1 MVVKILLATPPT
13 PQEAGYKN
21 DPFLQFF
28 APPLGLAYIAAV
40 LEGAGY
46 RPKILDAQSLG
57 LSLDEF
63 VKRMRSLCPDIL
75 GIQTFTPSLVEAI
88 DAAARAKAIDIPWV
102 VLGGAHPTL
111 APNDTLTLDRGHIDL
126 VIRGEAEY
134 TFLELIR
141 RIESG
146 KSLSDLHGI
155 SYKENG
161 QIIHNPDAPLI
172 DNLDVLPFPAR
183 HLLPMDAY
191 RIFSARLAATTAIS
205 SRGCPYNCSFCTV
218 SHFYGRHWR
227 MRSAI
232 NIADELEQLTD
243 YGTMAIAFVDDLFGL
258 RPRRVRELC
267 QEIRRRR
274 LDDALIWG
282 ATVRADIK
290 PSLLK
295 SMADAHCKMV
305 FVGVE
310 SAKQETLD
318 NVKKGITL
326 TKVRDFFKHVK
337 RNRIGT
343 IGSFA
348 LGFPGET
355 KHDILATIEWAITLN
370 PSLAVF
376 TLATPYPGTAFWE
389 ECIRKGWVKE
399 EAYSRYNL
407 FTPVIETT
415 QLTLEELKILLRY
428 AYKRF
433 YLRFKKLTEEY
444 VRELGLS
451 WNYGFKTY
459 LKNAWIAFKGLMYFQ
474 RL

>member
-1 MVVKILLATPPT
+1 MKILLSTPPT
-13 PQEAGYKN
+13 QQGAGYKN
-21 DPFLQFF
+21 DPFLQFY

-40 LEGAGY
+40 LEEAGY

-57 LSLDEF
+57 LSLKEF
-63 VKRMRSLCPDIL
+63 VDRVQRLRPDIL
-75 GIQTFTPSLVEAI
+75 GVQTFTPSFGETLDVAVQS
-88 DAAARAKAIDIPWV
+88 KAIGIPWV

-111 APNDTLTLDRGHIDL
+111 APDETLTLGRGHIDL

-134 TFLELIR
+134 TFLELVR
-141 RIESG
+141 RLELG
-146 KSLSDLHGI
+146 KSLTDLRGI
-155 SYKENG
+155 SYQENG
-161 QIIHNPDAPLI
+161 QIMHNPDARLI
-172 DNLDVLPFPAR
+172 DNLDSLPFPAR
-183 HLLPMDAY
+183 HLLPMDVY
-191 RIFSARLAATTAIS
+191 RIFSTRLAATTAIS

-227 MRSAI
+227 MRSAT
-232 NIADELEQLTD
+232 NIADELELLSD
-243 YGTMAIAFVDDLFGL
+243 YGTIAIAFVDDLFGL
-258 RPRRVRELC
+258 NPRRVRELC
-267 QEIRRRR
+267 REIRRRR
-274 LDDALIWG
+274 LDEALIWG

-290 PSLLK
+290 SSLLK

-310 SAKQETLD
+310 SAKQKTLD

-326 TKVRDFFKHVK
+326 TKVKDFFKHVK
-337 RNRIGT
+337 RNHIGT

-355 KHDILATIEWAITLN
+355 KQDILATIEWAITLN
-370 PSLAVF
+370 PNLAVF

-389 ECIRKGWVKE
+389 ECIKKGWVKE
-399 EAYSRYNL
+399 EEYHMYNL
-407 FTPVIETT
+407 FNPVIETI
-415 QLTLEELKILLRY
+415 QLTLEDLKVLLRY

-433 YLRFKKLTEEY
+433 YLRFKKLAEEY
-444 VRELGLS
+444 LRELSLS

-459 LKNAWIAFKGLMYFQ
+459 LRNAKIAFNGLKYFQ